1 VIAAGFDGGAPKPRK
16 MPRTVFAEVTES
28 KPLSTPI
35 ATPEETVV
43 SSASFFDSIEISETP
58 APSPAFASEYEPE
71 IEIDDSPN
79 LPRRP
84 QTADGTFGDD
94 LDIPEFLRG

>member
-1 VIAAGFDGGAPKPRK
+1 
-16 MPRTVFAEVTES
+16 MFAEVSEAA
-28 KPLSTPI
+28 PI
-35 ATPEETVV
+35 SAPIPPAVV
-43 SSASFFDSIEISETP
+43 SSTSFFDTP
-58 APSPAFASEYEPE
+58 AIEEEVVEEEYSFEFEETE
-71 IEIDDSPN
+71 IVIDRSKE

>member
-1 VIAAGFDGGAPKPRK
+1 MPKARK
-16 MPRTVFAEVTES
+16 APRTVFAEVQEAKTYSEPVTEN
-28 KPLSTPI
+28 LV
-35 ATPEETVV
+35 ETIEPKE
-43 SSASFFDSIEISETP
+43 FFGL
-58 APSPAFASEYEPE
+58 PE
-71 IEIDDSPN
+71 IEAEPKPFPSFANIDSIDLDESPL

>member
-1 VIAAGFDGGAPKPRK
+1 
-16 MPRTVFAEVTES
+16 MPRTVFAEVAE
-28 KPLSTPI
+28 
-35 ATPEETVV
+35 ATPLTAPIVEEQAAAPVN
-43 SSASFFDSIEISETP
+43 SFFDIVESDP
-58 APSPAFASEYEPE
+58 APTSTPAFASEFDSADQ
-71 IEIDDSPN
+71 IEIDDSPE

>member
-1 VIAAGFDGGAPKPRK
+1 LTAPIQ
-16 MPRTVFAEVTES
+16 E
-28 KPLSTPI
+28 
-35 ATPEETVV
+35 PEV
-43 SSASFFDSIEISETP
+43 SSVSFFDTP
-58 APSPAFASEYEPE
+58 ALEIEPEPLPVQSFAVDYAQDVE
-71 IEIDDSPN
+71 IEIDQSPN